1 MAASIDIN
9 ELLEPIAPDAPA
21 GAALTYDPV
30 YDRIREARREDDAAL
45 PQGIWQT
52 ELKKADWGRVRELCI
67 DALRTRSKDLQV
79 AVWLTEAL
87 TQQEGFAGLRH
98 GLEVILALSERY
110 WEELHPL
117 PEGGDLEF
125 RMAPLVWLNE
135 KMGVRVRTLPI
146 TRPMTGDARA
156 YSFADLESAQR
167 LQNLVRKNPRA
178 IKEAGE
184 GAVTLAD
191 FNASAMLTAD
201 EFYRVASRDI
211 AGCALVMDRLDAF
224 LRLRCGEEEGASF
237 GRVRRALEEVG
248 NMVQGVLRDR
258 RGGADE
264 EVIADDA
271 VTGQDAPAAS
281 PVGNGVT
288 VRFSYES
295 TEGMA
300 MDDTTNAAETPGA
313 RSGIT
318 IRSRDEA
325 YSILASV
332 ADYLMRVEPHSP
344 APYLVKRAVTWGG
357 MPLAALL
364 TELVGDE
371 RNLVNIYTML
381 GINDGGG

>member
-1 MAASIDIN
+1 
-9 ELLEPIAPDAPA
+9 
-21 GAALTYDPV
+21 
-30 YDRIREARREDDAAL
+30 
-45 PQGIWQT
+45 
-52 ELKKADWGRVRELCI
+52 
-67 DALRTRSKDLQV
+67 
-79 AVWLTEAL
+79 
-87 TQQEGFAGLRH
+87 
-98 GLEVILALSERY
+98 
-110 WEELHPL
+110 
-117 PEGGDLEF
+117 
-125 RMAPLVWLNE
+125 MAPLVWLNE

-156 YSFADLESAQR
+156 YSFADLEAAQR

-201 EFYRVASRDI
+201 DFYRAASRDI

-248 NMVQGVLRDR
+248 NLVQGVLRER

-264 EVIADDA
+264 EVVADAAVAGEDDA
-271 VTGQDAPAAS
+271 AAA
-281 PVGNGVT
+281 GTAGTGVT

-300 MDDTTNAAETPGA
+300 MDDTTNASGTAGA

-344 APYLVKRAVTWGG
+344 APYLVKRAVAWGG

-381 GINDGGG
+381 GINDGG

>member
-1 MAASIDIN
+1 MAASFEIKD
-9 ELLEPIAPDAPA
+9 LLEPIAPDAPA
-21 GAALTYDPV
+21 GVALLYDPV
-30 YDRIREARREDDAAL
+30 YDQIRDARREDDPAL

-52 ELKKADWGRVRELCI
+52 ELKKADWARVRDLCVET
-67 DALRTRSKDLQV
+67 LRTRSKDLQV
-79 AVWLTEAL
+79 AVWLAEAL
-87 TQQEGFAGLRH
+87 TQLEGFAGLRR

-110 WEELHPL
+110 WEELHPF
-117 PEGGDLEF
+117 PDDGDLEF

-135 KMGVRVRTLPI
+135 KMGIRVRTLPI
-146 TRPMTGDARA
+146 TRPTTGDARA
-156 YSFADLESAQR
+156 YSFSDLESAQR
-167 LQNLVRKNPRA
+167 LQNQVRKNPRA
-178 IKEAGE
+178 IQEADE

-201 EFYRVASRDI
+201 DFYRTASRDI

-248 NMVQGVLRDR
+248 NMVQGVLRER
-258 RGGADE
+258 RGDADE
-264 EVIADDA
+264 EAIAGDSGAGEDA
-271 VTGQDAPAAS
+271 AAEA
-281 PVGNGVT
+281 GTAGTGVT
-288 VRFSYES
+288 LRFSHES

-300 MDDTTNAAETPGA
+300 MDDTPNTPGA

-344 APYLVKRAVTWGG
+344 APYLVKRAVSWGG
-357 MPLAALL
+357 MPLATLL

-371 RNLVNIYTML
+371 RDLVNIYTML